1 METQTRLSLALERL
15 MVPAIEQPETTTAG
29 EDQSRLNISVVFT
42 SVDTTLGALK
52 TAGALANRLSGRITL
67 VVPQVVPF
75 PLPLNSPPVLID
87 WNERRFSVIASQSPV
102 PTEVRLYLCRDRL
115 ETLANV
121 LSPRSLVVVGARK
134 RWWRFT
140 AERKLAGM
148 LRRMGHEVVLT
159 ETE

>member
-1 METQTRLSLALERL
+1 MSFERL
-15 MVPAIEQPETTTAG
+15 TVPAPGQPETTTAG
-29 EDQSRLNISVVFT
+29 KGQARLNISVVFT
-42 SVDTTLGALK
+42 SVETTLGALK

-67 VVPQVVPF
+67 VVPLVVPF
-75 PLPLNSPPVLID
+75 PLPLDSPPVLID
-87 WNERRFSVIASQSPV
+87 WNERRFSVIASQSPAE
-102 PTEVRLYLCRDRL
+102 TEVRLYLCRDRL
-115 ETLANV
+115 EMLAKV

-140 AERKLAGM
+140 AERKLARV

>member
-1 METQTRLSLALERL
+1 MDARTRLSFERL
-15 MVPAIEQPETTTAG
+15 TVPAPGHPETTTAG
-29 EDQSRLNISVVFT
+29 KDQSRLNISVVFT
-42 SVDTTLGALK
+42 SVETTLGALK

-75 PLPLNSPPVLID
+75 PLPLDSPPVLID

-102 PTEVRLYLCRDRL
+102 ETEVRLYLCRDRL
-115 ETLANV
+115 EMLANM

-140 AERKLAGM
+140 AERKVARI